1 MQITNSHELV
11 EEYAERIEP
20 LLHLAQKAYGSRS
33 RSGAE
38 HDASRKYTELLAE
51 FQLKGG
57 SLPLLAKRLKVAYA
71 GMRRRVAMRDISASS
86 FRPTT
91 TTRREP
97 EEIEAAR
104 ERVLSAKSLGT
115 DAYHDQLAKEYRSG
129 IAFSVLARS
138 LKLSS
143 AAPLYYGV
151 QRSIQRNTR

>member
-1 MQITNSHELV
+1 MQIINSAELV
-11 EEYAERIEP
+11 EEYAQRIEP
-20 LLHLAQKAYGSRS
+20 LLPLAQKAYGSRS
-33 RSGAE
+33 RRGPE
-38 HDASRKYTELLAE
+38 HDASRAYTALLSE
-51 FQLKGG
+51 FQSRGG

-86 FRPTT
+86 FRPRT

-97 EEIEAAR
+97 EEIIQATQ
-104 ERVLSAKSLGT
+104 RVLIAKDKGT
-115 DAYHDQLAKEYRSG
+115 DEYHDQLAKEYRSG

-138 LKLSS
+138 LGLSS

>member
-1 MQITNSHELV
+1 MHVINSGELV
-11 EEYAERIEP
+11 EEYAQKIEP
-20 LLHLAQKAYGSRS
+20 LLPLAQKAYGSRS
-33 RSGAE
+33 RRGPE
-38 HDASRKYTELLAE
+38 HDASRTYTALLSE
-51 FQLKGG
+51 FQSRGG

-91 TTRREP
+91 TTRRTP
-97 EEIEAAR
+97 EEIEESAQ
-104 ERVLSAKSLGT
+104 RVLFAKALDT

-129 IAFSVLARS
+129 IAFSVLARE
-138 LKLSS
+138 LGLSS